1 MSDDINHPS
10 HYELAP
16 GIEAWDVIEATLTA
30 EELRGFCLGN
40 ILKYRLRA
48 GQKDS
53 PEKDL
58 AKANWYRER
67 LRELARDQARPEPAV
82 PRRSSEATHDRMI
95 FEADRQARATV
106 VIGPNGNEVSR

>member
-1 MSDDINHPS
+1 MSIHDDINHPS

-40 ILKYRLRA
+40 ILKYKLRA
-48 GQKDS
+48 GSKAGQS

-58 AKANWYRER
+58 AKANWYRDK
-67 LRELARDQARPEPAV
+67 LRE
-82 PRRSSEATHDRMI
+82 SI
-95 FEADRQARATV
+95 GRACIV
-106 VIGPNGNEVSR
+106 VGPNGNTLETWRDAPGFSQEAKQ

>member
-1 MSDDINHPS
+1 MNRHDEINSPT
-10 HYELAP
+10 HYQLAP

-40 ILKYRLRA
+40 ILKYKLRA

-58 AKANWYRER
+58 AKANWYRDK
-67 LRELARDQARPEPAV
+67 LRE
-82 PRRSSEATHDRMI
+82 SI
-95 FEADRQARATV
+95 GRACIV
-106 VIGPNGNEVSR
+106 VGPNGNDVPT